1 MMRFVF
7 ISVILFLTPTIVAQD
22 SINTLID
29 RLNSTERET
38 TVEPRRVPARQ
49 EETTYT
55 RPLPFSPFAETYQYN
70 VQRLYESLPKTEN
83 TENIPGAIALV
94 NAELKNILAGDKSWS
109 HRQGTQTTYWSGY
122 NFTPI
127 GNHNIEVR
135 NLNTD
140 HYFWCVYGKVQL
152 FIRPTWQSHVP
163 ATKTVENYFIVLH
176 FKRGNARPH
185 IDYFTIGGA
194 IITNNTSTLN
204 AISKEATALLATAN
218 REAYKIVNSKK
229 EWTIH
234 GRAVDGQFDSYRNG
248 RVTLLRNN
256 ARAPFNVTDFSYE
269 NQMLLRGYIDH
280 QGISI
285 RDVPNSRR

>member
-38 TVEPRRVPARQ
+38 AVEPRRVPARQ

-83 TENIPGAIALV
+83 TENIPGTIALV
-94 NAELKNILAGDKSWS
+94 SAELKNILAGEVRFSQG
-109 HRQGTQTTYWSGY
+109 QGTQTTYWRGF
-122 NFTPI
+122 NLTPI
-127 GNHNIEVR
+127 GGNTIEVR

-140 HYFWCVYGKVQL
+140 YYFWYIYGKVR
-152 FIRPTWQSHVP
+152 IHVQRAHAFGIITNNP
-163 ATKTVENYFIVLH
+163 YTNNVENYFIVLH

-185 IDYFTIGGA
+185 IDYFTIGSA

-204 AISKEATALLATAN
+204 AISREATALLTTTN
-218 REAYKIVNSKK
+218 REAYEIVNSKK

-234 GRAVDGQFDSYRNG
+234 GS
-248 RVTLLRNN
+248 T
-256 ARAPFNVTDFSYE
+256 
-269 NQMLLRGYIDH
+269 
-280 QGISI
+280 I
-285 RDVPNSRR
+285 RLK